1 MKLLTVFCVFA
12 ISELYASLDI
22 KISQAQVAIQ
32 NGTSTFSP
40 SETVFDCTSSQRHLY
55 CSWKSPQLTKCDE
68 KVCPLNGV
76 KISSD
81 QLYCN
86 LTIQHQGSNVNA
98 GTWTCQLYYF
108 TEENA
113 IANATTELF
122 IVNVNE
128 VRHLEFSPRFDFLWG
143 WEPQLGVVKLFLM
156 FGFGV

>member
-1 MKLLTVFCVFA
+1 MMMKLLTVFCVFA

-32 NGTSTFSP
+32 NGTSIFSP
-40 SETVFDCTSSQRHLY
+40 TETVFDCTSSQRHLY

-68 KVCPLNGV
+68 KVCSLNGV
-76 KISSD
+76 KILSD

-86 LTIQHQGSNVNA
+86 LTIQHQGANVNA

-128 VRHLEFSPRFDFLWG
+128 VRHLEFRFSVGLGTPTWG
-143 WEPQLGVVKLFLM
+143 G
-156 FGFGV
+156 